1 MLSRLIRTTYLLAGI
16 AAAPAFAD
24 PCADALG
31 RFDYPAAR
39 DLARQRLNA
48 APDDAA
54 AWICLARSQYETGLF
69 VPALASLQ
77 RADPLPMDTRTRV
90 LADNWFGVTLRRLDR
105 RAEAWEWLQAAL
117 AMARKNGDRGGLAT
131 ALHNTGL
138 LLKDAGRP
146 DDALAVYRES
156 IAINPDQA
164 EHSASLNNMG
174 LIEAERGDP
183 AQAAHFIE
191 AAIALNRR
199 EGHFHHLGKHLMNL
213 GNLYR
218 EQGRFDEAE
227 ALLKEGAVLVEKAD
241 DRFWIAVS
249 HRLAGWLARDRGR
262 IGEATEQLE
271 RAARDYALSGAPAE
285 ETATRS
291 EIARLDV
298 KTIVPWKST
307 GYNVTSP

>member
-1 MLSRLIRTTYLLAGI
+1 MPSRLIRTSCLLAGI

-39 DLARQRLNA
+39 DLARQRLDA
-48 APDDAA
+48 APEDAA
-54 AWICLARSQYETGLF
+54 AWVCLARSQYETGRF
-69 VPALASLQ
+69 VPAFASLR
-77 RADPLPMDTRTRV
+77 RADRLPMDARTRV

-105 RAEAWEWLQAAL
+105 RAEAWDWLQAAHAL
-117 AMARKNGDRGGLAT
+117 ARENGDRGGLAT
-131 ALHNTGL
+131 ALHNTAL

-146 DDALAVYRES
+146 DAALAAYRES
-156 IAINPDQA
+156 IAINPDAA
-164 EHSASLNNMG
+164 ERSASLNNMG

-183 AQAAHFIE
+183 AQAARFIE
-191 AAIALNRR
+191 AAIALNRK
-199 EGHFHHLGKHLMNL
+199 EGHYHHLGKHLMNL

-227 ALLKEGAVLVEKAD
+227 ARLKEGAVLVEKAD

-262 IGEATEQLE
+262 LGEAAAQLE
-271 RAARDYALSGAPAE
+271 QAARDYALAGAPAE
-285 ETATRS
+285 QAATRAELS
-291 EIARLDV
+291 QIGAG
-298 KTIVPWKST
+298 PGS
-307 GYNVTSP
+307 